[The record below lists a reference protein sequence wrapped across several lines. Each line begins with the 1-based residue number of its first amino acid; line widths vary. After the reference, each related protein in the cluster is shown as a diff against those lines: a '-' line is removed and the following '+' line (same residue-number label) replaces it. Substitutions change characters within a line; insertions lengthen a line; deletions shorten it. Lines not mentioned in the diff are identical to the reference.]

1 MAAIGFRAVVGI
13 VALIIYVVLMYAIYR
28 AATAHNSQVKFPPH
42 IPTCPDFFV
51 DSAGGQSG
59 GSKPG
64 CVLPQDL
71 ANRDVV
77 LNNMKAANSSYY
89 QDVANGKPLAI
100 PGGSL
105 CKFLKHNGL
114 TWNGVSN
121 VHPCMD
127 V

>member
-1 MAAIGFRAVVGI
+1 MATIGFRAVVGI
-13 VALIIYVVLMYAIYR
+13 VALIIFIVLMYAIYK

-42 IPTCPDFFV
+42 VPTCPDFF
-51 DSAGGQSG
+51 AEQEG
-59 GSKPG
+59 G
-64 CVLPQDL
+64 CVLPTDL
-71 ANRDVV
+71 ANRSMI
-77 LNNMKAANSSYY
+77 LANMKAASSTFY
-89 QDVANGKPLAI
+89 QDVMNGKPLQI

-121 VHPCMD
+121 VHPCMN

>member
-1 MAAIGFRAVVGI
+1 MAAIGFRAIVGI
-13 VALIIYVVLMYAIYR
+13 VALIIFVLLMYAIYR

-42 IPTCPDFFV
+42 VPTCPDFFA
-51 DSAGGQSG
+51 DTASGPTG
-59 GSKPG
+59 GSAPA
-64 CVLPQDL
+64 CVLPQGL

-77 LNNMKAANSSYY
+77 LNNMKAANSSLY
-89 QDVANGKPLAI
+89 QDVADGKPLAI

-114 TWNGVSN
+114 TWNGISN
-121 VHPCMD
+121 VHPCMN